1 MDPEGPNLRRMYL
14 PGLDAL
20 KEKLAAFEWLMLQL
34 HPHLYGHI
42 QQYGVP
48 SVLYASQWFMTL
60 FSTPFPSH
68 FSARVIDIM
77 LQVGLWLQGS
87 GRGVVVGCMHIAAV
101 TQLGSRGGVGEVWV
115 GQQRGAAAELDIC
128 VTCVPR
134 SCRPVVSN
142 LTGHCP

>member
-1 MDPEGPNLRRMYL
+1 MAAEVESDSGKAPCFSIIIFSAPSGPPPLAFRLFCRLMDPEGPNLRRMYL

-77 LQVGLWLQGS
+77 LQVGLL
-87 GRGVVVGCMHIAAV
+87 
-101 TQLGSRGGVGEVWV
+101 LG
-115 GQQRGAAAELDIC
+115 
-128 VTCVPR
+128 
-134 SCRPVVSN
+134 
-142 LTGHCP
+142 